1 MQINL
6 YLPDEQHRNI
16 NINEAIYIASEY
28 YAVHGDSA
36 TIITL
41 VSTDKVVNQ
50 FQLENS
56 SRWHTFEELIELSYY
71 KELNVIDA
79 RFIHS

>member
-6 YLPDEQHRNI
+6 YLPDEKHPNI
-16 NINEAIYIASEY
+16 NINEAISLASEY
-28 YAVHGDSA
+28 YAMHGDCA

-41 VSTDKVVNQ
+41 VSTNKVVNQ

-71 KELNVIDA
+71 KELTIVDA
-79 RFIHS
+79 RLIHS